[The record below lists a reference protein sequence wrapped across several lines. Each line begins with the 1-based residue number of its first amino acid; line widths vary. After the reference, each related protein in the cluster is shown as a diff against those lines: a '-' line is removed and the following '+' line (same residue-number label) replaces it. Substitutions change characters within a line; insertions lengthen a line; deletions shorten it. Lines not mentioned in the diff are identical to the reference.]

1 MLSQFLNFD
10 KLIGTTLIK
19 VMYYIG
25 LVGIA
30 LYAIV
35 TFLGGLGMMTQSF
48 MGGLGM
54 VIAALVGAVVG
65 LLFWRFICEIYLL
78 FFRISDD
85 LRDIKNMKSTGT
97 PAS

>member
-1 MLSQFLNFD
+1 MINQFLSFD

-25 LVGIA
+25 LVGIG
-30 LYAIV
+30 LYAVIA
-35 TFLGGLGMMTQSF
+35 FLGGLGMMTQNF
-48 MGGLGM
+48 LAGLGM
-54 VIAALVGAVVG
+54 MLAALIGAAVG

-85 LRDIKNMKSTGT
+85 VRDIKNAKG
-97 PAS
+97 A

>member
-1 MLSQFLNFD
+1 MLNQFLNFD
-10 KLIGTTLIK
+10 KLNGTTLIK

-48 MGGLGM
+48 LGGLGM
-54 VIAALVGAVVG
+54 VIAALIGAVVG

>member
-1 MLSQFLNFD
+1 
-10 KLIGTTLIK
+10 
-19 VMYYIG
+19 
-25 LVGIA
+25 
-30 LYAIV
+30 
-35 TFLGGLGMMTQSF
+35 MMTQSF
-48 MGGLGM
+48 LGGLGM
-54 VIAALVGAVVG
+54 VIAALIGAVVG

>member
-1 MLSQFLNFD
+1 MLNQFLNFD

-25 LVGIA
+25 LVGIP

-48 MGGLGM
+48 LGGLGM
-54 VIAALVGAVVG
+54 VIAALIGAVVG

>member
-19 VMYYIG
+19 VMYFIG
-25 LVGIA
+25 LAGIA
-30 LYAIV
+30 LYAIG
-35 TFLGGLGMMTQSF
+35 TFLAGLGMMTQSF

-54 VIAALVGAVVG
+54 IIAALLGGVIG

-85 LRDIKNMKSTGT
+85 LRDIKNMKNPGT

>member
-1 MLSQFLNFD
+1 MLNQFLNFD

-25 LVGIA
+25 LAGIA

-48 MGGLGM
+48 LGGLGM
-54 VIAALVGAVVG
+54 VIASLIGAVMG

>member
-1 MLSQFLNFD
+1 MLNQFLNFD

-48 MGGLGM
+48 LGGLGM
-54 VIAALVGAVVG
+54 VIAALIGAVVG
-65 LLFWRFICEIYLL
+65 LL
-78 FFRISDD
+78 D
-85 LRDIKNMKSTGT
+85 LALRKRGSRQ
-97 PAS
+97 PPVY